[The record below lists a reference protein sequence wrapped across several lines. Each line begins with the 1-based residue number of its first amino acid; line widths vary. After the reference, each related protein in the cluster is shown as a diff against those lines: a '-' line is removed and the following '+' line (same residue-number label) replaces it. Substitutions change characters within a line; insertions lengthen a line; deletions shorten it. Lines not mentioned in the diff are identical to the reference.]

1 MVKKILCLGGMNL
14 AIELTTY
21 TGKLQYRNVDFS
33 FVFDGKELR
42 LIPPDDKKREIEM
55 EWLLTPIG
63 KGVYT
68 FRNSLK
74 MDDPFLIGQ
83 CNENGKKMIFLTQV
97 GGNIGS
103 YNSVL
108 LVKVISYI
116 VCKYDR
122 ELIDRISF
130 SSDEIDC
137 IHPVNQAFQC
147 SAENGG
153 FLNNGVFSVTTLDF
167 DSTTTEKQSFLV
179 DGKEAKVYF
188 GVSRKM
194 STKIG
199 EPPMSLNS
207 TMFFEFEPIADYTFI
222 MQLWRIARE
231 FIRFLCYRKNVF
243 FSTIEIAS
251 PYEGGKHENFATLH
265 IVDQTVK
272 LELDTLQNGRFIKQE
287 NISGSEGAILTDI
300 ADDLLYTR
308 HFPNTYES
316 GRHIDASRFI
326 MITAAFEWEFHRA
339 YPDGVPKKEATVKV
353 EAEAT
358 EAILKLIKTSS
369 GKLKKKFQFLKKLI
383 KSDSLQ
389 TEIVKTGEDYD
400 ELIGVFGKRLYQL
413 NNENLVYSEMG
424 ERLANQRNHFAHGD
438 LDKDFIGL
446 SLLDLIYVEYVIY
459 ALQLKYYGVADE
471 CIRKSI
477 NDLFHLN
484 FAL

>member
-1 MVKKILCLGGMNL
+1 
-14 AIELTTY
+14 
-21 TGKLQYRNVDFS
+21 
-33 FVFDGKELR
+33 
-42 LIPPDDKKREIEM
+42 
-55 EWLLTPIG
+55 
-63 KGVYT
+63 
-68 FRNSLK
+68 
-74 MDDPFLIGQ
+74 MDSIIGQ
-83 CNENGKKMIFLTQV
+83 YNENGKKMIFLTQV

-222 MQLWRIARE
+222 MRLWRIARE

-251 PYEGGKHENFATLH
+251 PYEGGTHENLLH
-265 IVDQTVK
+265 
-272 LELDTLQNGRFIKQE
+272 
-287 NISGSEGAILTDI
+287 SIL
-300 ADDLLYTR
+300 
-308 HFPNTYES
+308 
-316 GRHIDASRFI
+316 
-326 MITAAFEWEFHRA
+326 
-339 YPDGVPKKEATVKV
+339 
-353 EAEAT
+353 
-358 EAILKLIKTSS
+358 
-369 GKLKKKFQFLKKLI
+369 
-383 KSDSLQ
+383 
-389 TEIVKTGEDYD
+389 
-400 ELIGVFGKRLYQL
+400 
-413 NNENLVYSEMG
+413 
-424 ERLANQRNHFAHGD
+424 
-438 LDKDFIGL
+438 
-446 SLLDLIYVEYVIY
+446 
-459 ALQLKYYGVADE
+459 
-471 CIRKSI
+471 
-477 NDLFHLN
+477 
-484 FAL
+484 